1 MEYSGLSRSE
11 ILELTKQQK
20 AAILQTKIDMEP
32 ADNPQAQLIIS
43 ELKTDLHKLLT
54 ALQTTAHDRS
64 HTLQQHTT
72 NYELLLRL
80 QSLRDATKS
89 IRTFEPGSDVNRFI
103 TDLNKAYTIHVKPE
117 LREYP
122 AMEKEFVKLA
132 KQLLNEGIFQQM
144 EDSRQ
149 PTSTFEELKAY
160 LISTHGSQMTNFQYL
175 SRAWDLQR
183 HEGEKLTDFAGRL
196 ENTIREATVHITAKF
211 KSDRQ
216 NAEMTAETAF
226 SLTGAMLMSEK
237 IKAWTP
243 NIYPHLVKTI
253 DRHYSAGGIASDA
266 QRYLDRS
273 IKTDITTAAETTA
286 LMASQPTHSD
296 KPRSLESDKILAD
309 VQLQLLDLNKQLRQ
323 THRRNPFHR

>member
-11 ILELTKQQK
+11 ILELIKQQK

-43 ELKTDLHKLLT
+43 ELKTDLHELLT

-64 HTLQQHTT
+64 HTLKQHTT
-72 NYELLLRL
+72 NYELLLRQ

-89 IRTFEPGSDVNRFI
+89 IRTFELGSDVNRFI

-122 AMEKEFVKLA
+122 AMEKEFIKLA

-160 LISTHGSQMTNFQYL
+160 LISTHRSQMTNFQYL
-175 SRAWDLQR
+175 SRA
-183 HEGEKLTDFAGRL
+183 
-196 ENTIREATVHITAKF
+196 
-211 KSDRQ
+211 
-216 NAEMTAETAF
+216 
-226 SLTGAMLMSEK
+226 
-237 IKAWTP
+237 
-243 NIYPHLVKTI
+243 
-253 DRHYSAGGIASDA
+253 
-266 QRYLDRS
+266 
-273 IKTDITTAAETTA
+273 
-286 LMASQPTHSD
+286 
-296 KPRSLESDKILAD
+296 
-309 VQLQLLDLNKQLRQ
+309 
-323 THRRNPFHR
+323 